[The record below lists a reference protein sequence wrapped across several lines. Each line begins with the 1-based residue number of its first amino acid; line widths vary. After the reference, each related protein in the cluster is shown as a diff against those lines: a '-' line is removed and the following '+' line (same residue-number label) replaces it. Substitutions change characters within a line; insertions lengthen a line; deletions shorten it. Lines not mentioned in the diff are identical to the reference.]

1 MKYLFQVCYVTNS
14 IANCFFLLLFFIR
27 VIEIMS
33 SKQKCVLEA
42 GTFSIQD
49 NDENDVKQFGSG
61 VSSVKQE

>member
-1 MKYLFQVCYVTNS
+1 
-14 IANCFFLLLFFIR
+14 
-27 VIEIMS
+27 MS